1 MDGIQV
7 IHDSQSNKYRR
18 PFGAV
23 QVGEKVKLSI
33 DISKDIMVAVQ
44 LTYFDGVRLNIGM
57 EKEYLNDGSFRYSTE
72 IDTSNTLGVLEY
84 YFILIDGYN
93 RLYYGNNDEALGGIG
108 QIYNYNPVPYQI
120 TVYENYNIPSW
131 YKEGVIYQIL
141 VDRFYNGNESKSINE
156 PKENSFIYGRWDDSP
171 MYIKDNFGKVLRW
184 DFYGGNLKGIIE
196 KLDYIKSLGANIIE
210 MSPIFKS
217 LSCHKYDTED
227 YEVVDEMFG
236 TNEDFKELCRIAK
249 SKGIRIILDGVFSYT
264 SSNSKYFNKS
274 GKYGEIGAYQSPNS
288 KYYDWYKFR
297 TYPYQYESWW
307 GMDTRPN
314 LNTLNEGYL
323 DYIINGKESIIRKWI
338 ELGASG
344 WKLNV
349 TDELPDE
356 FIELIKNKINESS
369 EEGVLLGDVWED
381 ASNKISY
388 SKRRKYLLGKE
399 IDSVTNYP
407 LRESLIN
414 FIKGYI
420 KSNKFKK
427 KIMSLYEN
435 YPMEAFYANINI
447 SSTNDTERILTVLNG
462 NIDLLKLLIVMQ
474 IILPGVPSIYYGDEV
489 GLTGGKE
496 PDNRKSY
503 PWGKEKEEIITF
515 YRKIISIRNKEN
527 AIKKGDFKIYDT
539 DLEICYF
546 ERNYENDKIM
556 VFINVSE
563 KEKVVENTSVNGN
576 YSDLFEENKKYKF
589 NNKNSNITI
598 SKHSFK
604 VLKRI

>member
-7 IHDSQSNKYRR
+7 IHDSQSKKYRR

-23 QVGEKVKLSI
+23 QVEEKVKLSI
-33 DISKDIMVAVQ
+33 DINKDIMVAVQ

-120 TVYENYNIPSW
+120 TVYENYNVPSW

-141 VDRFYNGNESKSINE
+141 VDRFYNGNENKSINE
-156 PKENSFIYGRWDDSP
+156 PKEDSFIYGRWDDSP
-171 MYIKDNFGKVLRW
+171 MYIKDNLGKVLRW

-196 KLDYIKSLGANIIE
+196 KLDYIKSLGVSIIE
-210 MSPIFKS
+210 MSPLFKS
-217 LSCHKYDTED
+217 ASCHKYDTED

-236 TNEDFKELCRIAK
+236 TNEEFKELCRIAK

-297 TYPYQYESWW
+297 NYPYQYESWW

-338 ELGASG
+338 EFGASG

-356 FIELIKNKINESS
+356 FIELVKNKINESS
-369 EEGVLLGDVWED
+369 EDGVLLGDVWED

-388 SKRRKYLLGKE
+388 SRRRKYLLGKG

-503 PWGKEKEEIITF
+503 PWEKEKEEIVTF
-515 YRKIISIRNKEN
+515 YRKVISIRNKEN
-527 AIKKGDFKIYDT
+527 SIKKGDFKIYDT

-546 ERNYENDKIM
+546 ERNYENDKII

-563 KEKVVENTSVNGN
+563 KEKVVENISMNGN

-589 NNKNSNITI
+589 DNKNSSITI
-598 SKHSFK
+598 SKRSFK

>member
-1 MDGIQV
+1 MYGIQV

-563 KEKVVENTSVNGN
+563 KEKVVENISVNGN

>member
-563 KEKVVENTSVNGN
+563 KEKVVENISVNGN

-598 SKHSFK
+598 SKQSFK

>member
-563 KEKVVENTSVNGN
+563 KEKVVENISVNGN

>member
-563 KEKVVENTSVNGN
+563 KEKVVENISVNGN
-576 YSDLFEENKKYKF
+576 YSDLFEENKEYKF

>member
-274 GKYGEIGAYQSPNS
+274 GKYEEIGAYQSPNS

-563 KEKVVENTSVNGN
+563 KEKVVENISVNGN